1 MRRASTHMCV
11 LHGLVP
17 QPVTRFAS
25 QHNTYPVADAPTCT
39 SCSYRASLCFV
50 LQALRCMKLYL
61 ERLGC
66 VFAPDGTCSN
76 QSDIHDSLELVSRA
90 VTDNEFLNYRPT
102 ITAAAVL
109 YCERLHKGHL
119 PFWPSSL
126 SGLTSYSNAR
136 TPELSAAIGGAQ
148 RLWKQLVA
156 SRQPQ
161 QANSPEEDSGAVGGA
176 AAAAEEPAVPAADS
190 TPAPPAPAASEAAAA
205 DAEGAGGPTDK
216 VDVDEVTAQLSAAK
230 V

>member
-1 MRRASTHMCV
+1 VKLILLPGDVRLPCTPS
-11 LHGLVP
+11 LHP
-17 QPVTRFAS
+17 
-25 QHNTYPVADAPTCT
+25 
-39 SCSYRASLCFV
+39 SLPAHT
-50 LQALRCMKLYL
+50 QALRCLKLYL

-66 VFAPDGTCSN
+66 VFGPDGTCTH
-76 QSDIHDSLELVSRA
+76 QLDVKDCLQLVSRA

-136 TPELSAAIGGAQ
+136 TPELSAAISGAQ
-148 RLWKQLVA
+148 RLWKLLVA
-156 SRQPQ
+156 GQ
-161 QANSPEEDSGAVGGA
+161 QKSA
-176 AAAAEEPAVPAADS
+176 AAAAS
-190 TPAPPAPAASEAAAA
+190 GAPAAAGSKDGEGSTSSAAAA
-205 DAEGAGGPTDK
+205 GESAADDGDACTPTAAAEREK
-216 VDVDEVTAQLSAAK
+216 DVESVAAQLATTK

>member
-1 MRRASTHMCV
+1 M
-11 LHGLVP
+11 
-17 QPVTRFAS
+17 
-25 QHNTYPVADAPTCT
+25 
-39 SCSYRASLCFV
+39 SCI
-50 LQALRCMKLYL
+50 LQALRCLKLYL

-66 VFAPDGTCSN
+66 VFAPDGTCAN
-76 QSDIHDSLELVSRA
+76 QEDILDVLELVARA
-90 VTDNEFLNYRPT
+90 VTDDEFLNYRPT

-148 RLWKQLVA
+148 RLWKQLVS
-156 SRQPQ
+156 SRQP
-161 QANSPEEDSGAVGGA
+161 ASAADNAADGA
-176 AAAAEEPAVPAADS
+176 AAAATSAD
-190 TPAPPAPAASEAAAA
+190 AAAA
-205 DAEGAGGPTDK
+205 SAAGEKDADKAAAGK
-216 VDVDEVTAQLSAAK
+216 ANIEEVAAQLAAAK

>member
-1 MRRASTHMCV
+1 V
-11 LHGLVP
+11 L
-17 QPVTRFAS
+17 
-25 QHNTYPVADAPTCT
+25 
-39 SCSYRASLCFV
+39 SLCAI
-50 LQALRCMKLYL
+50 LQALRCLKLYL
-61 ERLGC
+61 QRLGC
-66 VFAPDGTCSN
+66 VFAPDGTCAN
-76 QSDIHDSLELVSRA
+76 QEDILDVLELVARA

-148 RLWKQLVA
+148 RLWKQLVQ
-156 SRQPQ
+156 SRQP
-161 QANSPEEDSGAVGGA
+161 
-176 AAAAEEPAVPAADS
+176 
-190 TPAPPAPAASEAAAA
+190 ASVTEAAADRAAVGAAGEASAPA
-205 DAEGAGGPTDK
+205 DAAGEKDADISAAGK
-216 VDVDEVTAQLSAAK
+216 VDVEEVTAQLAAAK

>member
-1 MRRASTHMCV
+1 
-11 LHGLVP
+11 
-17 QPVTRFAS
+17 
-25 QHNTYPVADAPTCT
+25 
-39 SCSYRASLCFV
+39 
-50 LQALRCMKLYL
+50 MKLYL

-76 QSDIHDSLELVSRA
+76 QPDIQDSLELVSRA

-161 QANSPEEDSGAVGGA
+161 QQQASAEEDGA
-176 AAAAEEPAVPAADS
+176 AAAAAAAGEEPAAAAAADS
-190 TPAPPAPAASEAAAA
+190 TPTFPAPAASEAAAA
-205 DAEGAGGPTDK
+205 DGQGGADASADK
-216 VDVDEVTAQLSAAK
+216 AGVEEVTAQLSAAK

>member
-1 MRRASTHMCV
+1 MGCV
-11 LHGLVP
+11 
-17 QPVTRFAS
+17 F
-25 QHNTYPVADAPTCT
+25 
-39 SCSYRASLCFV
+39 
-50 LQALRCMKLYL
+50 LQALRCLKLYL

-66 VFAPDGTCSN
+66 VFAPDGTCAN
-76 QSDIHDSLELVSRA
+76 QEDIQDVLELVART

-126 SGLTSYSNAR
+126 AGLTSYSNAH

-156 SRQPQ
+156 SRQP
-161 QANSPEEDSGAVGGA
+161 ASTEVAADGA
-176 AAAAEEPAVPAADS
+176 AAGTAG
-190 TPAPPAPAASEAAAA
+190 EAAATAGAAGENDA
-205 DAEGAGGPTDK
+205 DKAAAGKT
-216 VDVDEVTAQLSAAK
+216 EVEEATAQLAAVK

>member
-1 MRRASTHMCV
+1 MLAHR
-11 LHGLVP
+11 LV
-17 QPVTRFAS
+17 
-25 QHNTYPVADAPTCT
+25 C
-39 SCSYRASLCFV
+39 
-50 LQALRCMKLYL
+50 LQALRCLKLYL

-66 VFAPDGTCSN
+66 VFGRDGTCSN
-76 QSDIHDSLELVSRA
+76 QADIQDTLELIARA

-161 QANSPEEDSGAVGGA
+161 ASADGSTA
-176 AAAAEEPAVPAADS
+176 AAAGADESTKEGGKQAEDGAAGK
-190 TPAPPAPAASEAAAA
+190 A
-205 DAEGAGGPTDK
+205 
-216 VDVDEVTAQLSAAK
+216 DVDGVTAQLAAAK